1 MALLAGEVGCP
12 LGRDRRSGEVLD
24 ESYRK
29 GVRAVA
35 PSRLLAV
42 LATGLLLAA
51 AGCGSAATV
60 EPGPTASAPVCAEVL
75 RALPDELSGAERRST
90 NSQATAAWGDPPI
103 TLRCGVTPPGP
114 TTDRCISV
122 TGADD
127 ASVDWVMAELG
138 STEEDTWQFTT
149 YGRVPAIEVT
159 VPVDYA
165 GDDAT
170 TTLVDLGAAVSL
182 TDAQRACL

>member
-1 MALLAGEVGCP
+1 MAAG
-12 LGRDRRSGEVLD
+12 LVL
-24 ESYRK
+24 
-29 GVRAVA
+29 
-35 PSRLLAV
+35 
-42 LATGLLLAA
+42 TA

-114 TTDRCISV
+114 TTDRCIAV
-122 TGADD
+122 TGGDG
-127 ASVDWVMAELG
+127 ASVDWVVAPLG
-138 STEEDTWQFTT
+138 TTPEDTWQFTT

-159 VPVDYA
+159 VPAAYA
-165 GDDAT
+165 GSDAT
-170 TTLVDLGAAVSL
+170 TTLVDLGAAVAL
-182 TDAQRACL
+182 TDAQRACV

>member
-1 MALLAGEVGCP
+1 V
-12 LGRDRRSGEVLD
+12 LGTGLV
-24 ESYRK
+24 
-29 GVRAVA
+29 
-35 PSRLLAV
+35 LAV
-42 LATGLLLAA
+42 
-51 AGCGSAATV
+51 AGCGSPAAV

-75 RALPDELSGAERRST
+75 RALPEELSGAEQRST
-90 NSQATAAWGDPPI
+90 NSQATAAWGDPAI

-122 TGADD
+122 TGADG
-127 ASVDWVMAELG
+127 ASTDWVMAPLE
-138 STEEDTWQFTT
+138 STEDDTWQFTT

-159 VPVDYA
+159 VPVAYA

-170 TTLVDLGAAVSL
+170 STLVDLGAAVSL